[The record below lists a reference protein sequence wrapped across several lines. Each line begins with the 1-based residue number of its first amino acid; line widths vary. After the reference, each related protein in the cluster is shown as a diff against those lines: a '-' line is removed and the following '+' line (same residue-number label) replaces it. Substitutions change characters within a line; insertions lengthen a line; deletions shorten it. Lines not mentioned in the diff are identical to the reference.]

1 MKIHNK
7 YKKTIEK
14 TQGEN
19 LPTLGQIQDFVRNL
33 RRKLGDTNNIED
45 VKSYV
50 EKHGYSPELSDTDL
64 YYFGVEYGNGIDD
77 EHFHV
82 GFTSKKMLARA
93 KGAEVFHVELI
104 VY

>member
-45 VKSYV
+45 VKS
-50 EKHGYSPELSDTDL
+50 
-64 YYFGVEYGNGIDD
+64 
-77 EHFHV
+77 
-82 GFTSKKMLARA
+82 M
-93 KGAEVFHVELI
+93 
-104 VY
+104 